1 MPHRIR
7 PMLAI
12 FVDKPFDRPG
22 WFFEIKWDGFRAIA
36 EIEKAK
42 VRLYSRNFISF
53 NERYPAIVDA
63 LQQLGHE
70 AVLDGEIVVLDKKGK
85 SDFQLLQKYQQTGEG
100 ILAYYVFDLLY
111 LDGVDL
117 RAAPLRRRKE
127 ALELLIRGDDLI
139 RTSDHIE
146 EFGIAFFKA
155 AVDQGV
161 EGIIAKNASSSYL
174 EGARGRDWLKIK
186 TRQEQEAVIGGFTE
200 PRRSRKELGALVLG
214 VYEGDDLVY
223 VGHSGSGF
231 DAKTLS
237 DVRAKLDPLIQR
249 ECPFK
254 DKPKTNAA
262 AHWVKPKLVCQ
273 VAFQEWTGDGIMR
286 MPIFL
291 GLRDDRNPREVKREL
306 PQPLP
311 QALSANSG
319 MGHK

>member
-1 MPHRIR
+1 
-7 PMLAI
+7 MLAT

-53 NERYPAIVDA
+53 HERYPAIGDA

-85 SDFQLLQKYQQTGEG
+85 SDFQLLQKYQQTGAG

-139 RTSDHIE
+139 RTSDHVE
-146 EFGIAFFKA
+146 EFGMAFFKA

-161 EGIIAKNASSSYL
+161 EGIIAKNASSSYR

-186 TRQEQEAVIGGFTE
+186 ARQEQEAVIGGFTE

-237 DVRAKLDPLIQR
+237 DVRAKVDPLIQR

-254 DKPKTNAA
+254 VKPKTNAP

-273 VAFQEWTGDGIMR
+273 VAFQEWTSDGIMR